1 MENSYWYKL
10 IEDRV
15 LIQKKTGYTLPF
27 LTGAQKLANVENLIG
42 VKELLE
48 DMRNYQEKTTIR
60 YCSHTREYIVKKSE
74 KFSIK
79 ISNELVFDNLTI
91 IPFNNDLQWVEDFE
105 DVKTFFD
112 TIYSKII
119 NDGHFSKI
127 VRGHDNDWQEF
138 ESDEK
143 DIIKRILNVK
153 STR

>member
-1 MENSYWYKL
+1 MDNSYWYKL

-15 LIQKKTGYTLPF
+15 LVQNKTGYTLPF
-27 LTGAQKLANVENLIG
+27 LIGAQEVVNMESPIG
-42 VKELLE
+42 IKELLE
-48 DMRNYQEKTTIR
+48 DMRLYHEQITIR
-60 YCSHTREYIVKKSE
+60 YCFHTREYIVKESE

-79 ISNELVFDNLTI
+79 KPNELVFDNLTI

-127 VRGHDNDWQEF
+127 VRGHNIDWQDF

-153 STR
+153 